1 MHQPLTAVFILAK
14 IYYSMANNANLKE
27 PEEDFTQ
34 VKSGLLIKNKRIDA
48 FKRKIK
54 SQKRLKLLGYF
65 LFMRYSCIAF
75 AARLPAPI
83 ALMTVAAPVATSP
96 PA

>member
-1 MHQPLTAVFILAK
+1 MATALMNVSRKYCSFEELK
-14 IYYSMANNANLKE
+14 IIGDVNREKIEKMKLSTKKGTM
-27 PEEDFTQ
+27 EDYC
-34 VKSGLLIKNKRIDA
+34 LLV
-48 FKRKIK
+48 
-54 SQKRLKLLGYF
+54 
-65 LFMRYSCIAF
+65 RYSCIAF